1 MRKLGILFV
10 ILIVMSFPS
19 TRALNVLEHLDQNQ
33 TYLCVCI
40 RGEAIARNGT
50 PPMNPF
56 NDVSIYK
63 AYIILPY
70 NETHVWTIYYPSNG
84 RKTEKP
90 DKYYPQT
97 PRIPFNLLDWNLSK
111 VLKEYQWGVENYLP
125 NVSGEHWYK
134 GYWNST
140 ITRWYAEINA
150 TTFKVILHGAY
161 CGECEQYIT
170 FECWRNGTN
179 VTCQWGKPVFKVI
192 APPWTPLN
200 TTTSSTTT
208 TAETTSTTSKTT
220 TASSG
225 TKTTTTKEEKLCGPG
240 LLIGLVLIPLLLKH
254 KRG

>member
-1 MRKLGILFV
+1 MKRFLPLLFV
-10 ILIVMSFPS
+10 FLIFLQPVSAFN
-19 TRALNVLEHLDQNQ
+19 ALEKLNQNQ

-70 NETHVWTIYYPSNG
+70 NETHVWTIYYSSNG
-84 RKTEKP
+84 RKTEGP

-97 PRIPFNLLDWNLSK
+97 PRVPFKLSEWNLSK
-111 VLKEYQWGVENYLP
+111 ILEEYQWGVENYLP
-125 NVSGEHWYK
+125 NVSGGHWYK

-170 FECWRNGTN
+170 FECWRDGTN
-179 VTCQWGKPVFKVI
+179 VTCQWGKPVLKVI
-192 APPWTPLN
+192 TPPWAPKD
-200 TTTSSTTT
+200 TTTSTSTK
-208 TAETTSTTSKTT
+208 AKTTSTTSRTT
-220 TASSG
+220 SAPSS
-225 TKTTTTKEEKLCGPG
+225 TQSTTSTKERKLCGPALIVG
-240 LLIGLVLIPLLLKH
+240 LALIPVLV
-254 KRG
+254 KRR